1 MLYFTPSAKLTFDP
15 LGKEDQSAVTL
26 PLQHLSKIKDADTVT
41 PLEMALKTSSSQTLN
56 RGGWGADKKM
66 ESPNYIYFA

>member
-1 MLYFTPSAKLTFDP
+1 MLYFTPLAKLTFDP

-41 PLEMALKTSSSQTLN
+41 PLEMALKTPQ
-56 RGGWGADKKM
+56 
-66 ESPNYIYFA
+66 